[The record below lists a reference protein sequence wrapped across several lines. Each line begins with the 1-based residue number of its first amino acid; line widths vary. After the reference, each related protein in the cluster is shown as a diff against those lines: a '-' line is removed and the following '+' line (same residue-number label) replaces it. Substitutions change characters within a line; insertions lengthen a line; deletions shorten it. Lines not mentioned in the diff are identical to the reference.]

1 MMKPKAYSY
10 TRFSTPEQRLGDS
23 LRRQIERAT
32 RYAERK
38 GLEIAEYFH
47 EKGMSGFRGANV
59 EGKLKLFLGAVD
71 RNEILSGSYL
81 LVESMD
87 RLSRDKVNKALKVL
101 NDIIEKGITVVTLDD
116 ERVYSKQT
124 IGDDH
129 IALIVALLNMAR
141 AHEESK
147 RKSDMLG
154 AVWGNKKNVARDD
167 KKAITRVVPAWLYFD
182 DVKKKIEVN
191 KSRKAVVLE
200 IFKLIR
206 EGWGAYSI
214 ARLLNERGEPPWG
227 NRKGAVWHESYI
239 KKIAKNRS
247 VLGEYQPHK
256 YVFDDNSLESRI
268 PDGGVIK
275 GYFPPIMTEEQFAA
289 AAISMARRRT
299 GGRGRKGIGYS
310 NLFTGLLKCRCSS
323 GYRYIDKGVPPK
335 GGQYLQCTVSKSKAR
350 GKCNAPPFRYE
361 VVEDVIFRALET
373 LDIDRILG
381 GSARNVRIGE
391 LESEASMLTFDLS
404 NAEQK
409 LASILEALSSGSV
422 PIPKSITAVVSKLE
436 KERDAIAKRL
446 YETDSAR
453 QDLLRLDPEQHKTA
467 VTNLMREIRSANGK
481 PQNVGVRRALVAE
494 LQRVLERVTITPI
507 IHIPW
512 EIIEEDPN
520 WKVTYDVPTE
530 EALERLC
537 RRLGFEMN
545 IVYRNGEVHYVRP
558 IEDKVLRM
566 RFGRKMQLFKLL
578 AAEP

>member
-10 TRFSTPEQRLGDS
+10 TRFSSPEQRLGDS
-23 LRRQIERAT
+23 LRRQIDRAT
-32 RYAERK
+32 RYAERN

-47 EKGMSGFRGANV
+47 EKGMSGFRGANA
-59 EGKLKLFLGAVD
+59 EGKLKLFRGAVD
-71 RNEILSGSYL
+71 RKEISSGSYL

-87 RLSRDKVNKALKVL
+87 RLSRDKVNNALKLL

-124 IGDDH
+124 IGDDY

-154 AVWGNKKNVARDD
+154 AVWGNKKTVARVD

-182 DVKKKIEVN
+182 DQKGKIEVN
-191 KSRKAVVLE
+191 KSRETVVLE

-227 NRKGAVWHESYI
+227 NRKRAVWHESYI
-239 KKIAKNRS
+239 KKIANNRS

-256 YVFDDNSLESRI
+256 YVFDDNSVESRV
-268 PDGGVIK
+268 PDGDVIK
-275 GYFPPIMTEEQFAA
+275 GYFPPIMTEEQFATA
-289 AAISMARRRT
+289 AASMTRRRT

-310 NLFTGLLKCRCSS
+310 NLFTGLLKCKCSS
-323 GYRYIDKGVPPK
+323 GYRYIDKGMPPK
-335 GGQYLQCTVSKSKAR
+335 GGQYLQCTVSHTH
-350 GKCNAPPFRYE
+350 GDCNAPLFRYE

-373 LDIDRILG
+373 LDIGRILG
-381 GSARNVRIGE
+381 GSARNVRIDE
-391 LESEASMLTFDLS
+391 LESESSMLTFDLS

-409 LASILEALSSGSV
+409 LASILEALSSDSA
-422 PIPKSITAVVSKLE
+422 PIPKSLKATVSKLE
-436 KERDAIAKRL
+436 QERDTIAKRL
-446 YETDSAR
+446 HETDSAR
-453 QDLLRLDPEQHKTA
+453 QDLLRLDPEKHKTA

-481 PQNVGVRRALVAE
+481 PQNEGVRRALVAE
-494 LQRVLERVTITPI
+494 LQRVLERVTITPV

-578 AAEP
+578 ASEPA

>member
-1 MMKPKAYSY
+1 MKPKAYSY

-23 LRRQIERAT
+23 LRRQIDRAT

-47 EKGMSGFRGANV
+47 EKGMSAFRGAHA

-87 RLSRDKVNKALKVL
+87 RLSRDKVNNALKLL
-101 NDIIEKGITVVTLDD
+101 NEIIDKGITVVTLDD

-124 IGDDH
+124 MGDDH

-147 RKSDMLG
+147 RKSDMLS
-154 AVWGNKKNVARDD
+154 AVWGNKKTVARDD
-167 KKAITRVVPAWLYFD
+167 KKAITKIVPGWLYFN
-182 DVKKKIEVN
+182 DVKKKIEIN
-191 KSRKAVVLE
+191 ESRRTIVLE

-227 NRKGAVWHESYI
+227 NRKRALWHESYI

-256 YVFDDNSLESRI
+256 YVFDDNSVESRI
-268 PDGGVIK
+268 PDGNVIQ
-275 GYFPPIMTEEQFAA
+275 GYFPPIMTEPEFAT
-289 AAISMARRRT
+289 AAIAMARRRT
-299 GGRGRKGIGYS
+299 GARGRKGIGYS

-323 GYRYIDKGVPPK
+323 GYRFLDKGPPPK
-335 GGQYLQCTVSKSKAR
+335 GGKYLQCTVSNGRADCKA
-350 GKCNAPPFRYE
+350 PLFRYE

-381 GSARNVRIGE
+381 GSARNVRIGQ
-391 LESEASMLTFDLS
+391 LESESAMLTFDLS

-409 LASILEALSSGSV
+409 LASILDALGADSA
-422 PIPKSITAVVSKLE
+422 PAPKSLKAIVSKLE
-436 KERDAIAKRL
+436 QELDGIAKRL
-446 YETDSAR
+446 HDTDSER

-467 VTNLMREIRSANGK
+467 VKNLMREIRSEEGN
-481 PQNVGVRRALVAE
+481 PQNEGVRRALVGE
-494 LQRVLERVTITPI
+494 LQRVLDHITITPVM
-507 IHIPW
+507 HVVW
-512 EIIEEDPN
+512 EMIEGDAN
-520 WKVTYDVPTE
+520 WKETYGVATE
-530 EALERLC
+530 DELARLC

-545 IVYRNGEVHYVRP
+545 IVYRNGEVHYVVP
-558 IEDKVLRM
+558 IDDRVLRM
-566 RFGRKMQLFKLL
+566 RLSRKMQLLKLL